1 MNRQH
6 RCELIRA
13 IEDKRQSKVIAYVT
27 GDRGGV
33 GAQIGGDADRPLYR
47 HLRPLG
53 ANKVQQVDLFLYSR
67 GGSVDVPWSM
77 ISTLREY
84 CEVLNVLVPFRAQ
97 SAATMLA
104 LGADTI
110 VMGKKGQLG
119 PIDPILTRVNS
130 QQGTA
135 VTEAISVE
143 DVMAYIAFI
152 QDRAGL
158 TDQAALATMT
168 QLLADKLDPWVLGS
182 VYRTHSHIR
191 SVARSLLGSHREPLD
206 ELRVNAIVELL
217 AEKIYSHGHA
227 IGRREASEK
236 GLRVE
241 AADTE
246 LDELMWQLFE
256 GYADLLKL
264 DNPVD
269 PLAAIP
275 EGQNSHREEVILA
288 CIESQQRLDVCQGQL
303 VCQHVRGTGT
313 PNVNVNIGLNWPD
326 GMDPQQVPS
335 DMKQFVQVV
344 LEQALKQLL
353 PIVQQVVAAE
363 LARQLPPVHT
373 TMNLVGVQWQDA
385 TSQGI

>member
-1 MNRQH
+1 
-6 RCELIRA
+6 
-13 IEDKRQSKVIAYVT
+13 
-27 GDRGGV
+27 
-33 GAQIGGDADRPLYR
+33 
-47 HLRPLG
+47 
-53 ANKVQQVDLFLYSR
+53 
-67 GGSVDVPWSM
+67 M

-130 QQGTA
+130 QQGTG

-241 AADTE
+241 AADAE
-246 LDELMWQLFE
+246 LDEMMWQLFE
-256 GYADLLKL
+256 GYAELLKL

-275 EGQNSHREEVILA
+275 EGQNSYREEVILA
-288 CIESQQRLDVCQGQL
+288 CIESQQRLDVCRGQL

-313 PNVNVNIGLNWPD
+313 PNINMNIGLNWPD
-326 GMDPQQVPS
+326 GMDPQQVPP
-335 DMKQFVQVV
+335 DMKQFLQVV
-344 LEQALKQLL
+344 LEQALNQLL

-373 TMNLVGVQWQDA
+373 TMNVVGVQWQDA